1 MCTAENITTNTA
13 DKAYALPTMTWP
25 QTNDQAYRLEA
36 DQNSSCFD
44 FPYLGLSL
52 GLERLDGGST
62 RSTLSPWT
70 EDQAADFPF
79 DRAVSPKTLLPSEC
93 LNGSNLGIAILD
105 DMLYF
110 LGKNPAEC
118 GDKWCE
124 AWEELVKGGVE
135 HDGTSNDDTVQA
147 RSLSPASPSIPSLD
161 GADLVKGY
169 LPAQNDPEDSVSV
182 EASLPG
188 YDDCKLPGTA
198 VCLGPRINEA
208 VTEANSGEDTLGD
221 ELFHSFELPQVPGAS
236 NTELETSLEGVFAAN
251 DAQTLVSTNKN
262 PTTASPGPPTLD
274 SPVPSG
280 LEKPTDASFLVPV
293 GDCVTVTQGSP
304 TAETSPTSPTNYT
317 NHWVDSAAPLDT
329 DEERQLNPLSEM
341 PRRPCLKRK
350 ATLPRSEEPP
360 KRQKQRGLNLRLEQ
374 VTVHAEGSVKDLTW
388 NRRRGVW
395 IDKSKSF
402 ERKGEPLKCHVLG
415 NLSCSSLRLRPNGD
429 WLPIDVSW
437 DDTAGG
443 FIGSSPTNKKRVSLG
458 KEELSALFNDPN
470 VGVVF
475 NNQGSR

>member
-36 DQNSSCFD
+36 DQNPSCFD

-93 LNGSNLGIAILD
+93 LNGNNLGIAILD

-147 RSLSPASPSIPSLD
+147 RSLSPASPSIPSWD
-161 GADLVKGY
+161 GVDLVKGY

-182 EASLPG
+182 GATLPG

-198 VCLGPRINEA
+198 VCLGPRINET
-208 VTEANSGEDTLGD
+208 VTEANSGEGTLGD
-221 ELFHSFELPQVPGAS
+221 ELFHSFQLPQFPGAT
-236 NTELETSLEGVFAAN
+236 NTELETSLDGVFAAN

-262 PTTASPGPPTLD
+262 PTPD

-293 GDCVTVTQGSP
+293 GD
-304 TAETSPTSPTNYT
+304 Y
-317 NHWVDSAAPLDT
+317 SAAPLDT